1 MALLSMDTLQL
12 WISSFFS
19 FFSAQLFTVGGV
31 TFSFLDVF
39 LGAVKLSIIGYAL
52 GSFIFRIKDGR

>member
-1 MALLSMDTLQL
+1 MALLSMNTLQL

-19 FFSAQLFTVGGV
+19 FFFSAQLFTVGGV

-39 LGAVKLSIIGYAL
+39 
-52 GSFIFRIKDGR
+52 